1 MMGASIKNLLFK
13 LISLSF
19 TVVIFIGSAFADEK
33 SDLDAGKI
41 FKTNCATCHTIGK
54 GVVVGPDLKDFHTRQ
69 TLDWTL
75 SWVKS
80 SSTVIRS
87 GDDYAVAL
95 FDEYNR
101 VEMPDQNLSEE
112 EITAV
117 YNFIKEES
125 AKVVEAPVA
134 VVAAGDDGS
143 AMMYLT
149 IIALVLLVVLFVL
162 NNVATTLNNLI
173 NEKQGNEVDARG
185 EVQRMFASLAA
196 NKTVVTIV
204 IIGVLLFGMNK
215 GIQAL
220 SNLGIQHGYAPE
232 QPINFPHDKHAGDMK
247 IDCKYCHS
255 GAEKSK
261 TAGIPSANVC
271 MNCHNVIKKDSPE
284 IQKLYNYVENNI
296 PIQWVKVHN
305 LPDHVYFNHSQH
317 VNIGGIECEHCHGKV
332 EEMKVVRKDKAITM
346 GFCIDCHRETAV
358 KFEEN
363 NYYHE
368 AAFADLHEQLK
379 NGEIDMVTVNDI
391 GGTEC
396 QKCHY

>member
-19 TVVIFIGSAFADEK
+19 TVVIFIGSAYAADEK
-33 SDLDAGKI
+33 SDLDPGKI

-134 VVAAGDDGS
+134 VVAA
-143 AMMYLT
+143 A
-149 IIALVLLVVLFVL
+149 V
-162 NNVATTLNNLI
+162 NLI
-173 NEKQGNEVDARG
+173 QLLLSILTSNAGEPVNGNA
-185 EVQRMFASLAA
+185 MFHGCPSPKGPPELTPLVKSTPAAVSLFP
-196 NKTVVTIV
+196 NI
-204 IIGVLLFGMNK
+204 
-215 GIQAL
+215 L
-220 SNLGIQHGYAPE
+220 SGL
-232 QPINFPHDKHAGDMK
+232 
-247 IDCKYCHS
+247 S
-255 GAEKSK
+255 S
-261 TAGIPSANVC
+261 V
-271 MNCHNVIKKDSPE
+271 
-284 IQKLYNYVENNI
+284 
-296 PIQWVKVHN
+296 
-305 LPDHVYFNHSQH
+305 
-317 VNIGGIECEHCHGKV
+317 
-332 EEMKVVRKDKAITM
+332 
-346 GFCIDCHRETAV
+346 
-358 KFEEN
+358 
-363 NYYHE
+363 
-368 AAFADLHEQLK
+368 
-379 NGEIDMVTVNDI
+379 
-391 GGTEC
+391 
-396 QKCHY
+396 